1 MKRRSEIEEK
11 FKWDLTGYFKDD
23 DAFYR
28 EYEDLKTHVNDF
40 EKYKGKLS
48 DEKTMLE
55 CLKLEEN
62 ISLRLEI
69 LYVYASLKTREDA
82 TNSFYRE
89 RLTLVDTLAS
99 KFSVETTFIDI
110 EIKKYK
116 TSDLKRLAE
125 TTPYKNYFKGMIK
138 DRKLILSEKEEKII
152 SMSGEMAGGF
162 SENFDVF
169 DDGDLKFNSPKDNQ
183 GKKHTLTHSNYVELM
198 QSDDRTLR
206 KNTIKA
212 LNGAYGKF
220 NNFLSSNY
228 IHNVKKN
235 VFYTRLRKFKSTLD
249 LSIYAEE
256 ASRKVYGT
264 LISSM
269 HDNLFVFHKY
279 FDVKRRSLGLN
290 KFAIYDQFAKEKGV
304 KKTYTFEEAID
315 LIKKAT
321 LPLGK
326 EYQMLINRAVNERWI
341 DIYPN
346 ENKDSGAFSWG
357 AYSKNPVVLTNFIGD
372 TNSIFTL
379 AHELGHAMHTYY
391 SNSTQNFDQA
401 GYTIFVAEVA
411 SNVNEMLLLKYLS
424 ENSDNKSDIIYYY
437 DHFLSEFKGSAFRQ
451 LMFSEFEQFAH
462 EQYENDKPIS
472 AKILNDFYYQL
483 NKTYF
488 GKDVELV
495 PEIQYEW
502 SRIPHFYNAFYVYK
516 YAIGIISALYIVY
529 KVLPTDPERYL
540 NFLKAGSTKD
550 PISLLK
556 DAGVNLKDKKVIDN
570 AFEYALKIIGNWEKL
585 L

>member
-1 MKRRSEIEEK
+1 MKKRSEIEEK
-11 FKWDLTGYFKDD
+11 YKWDLSGYFKDD

-28 EYEDLKTHVNDF
+28 EYEELKTHLHDF
-40 EKYKGKLS
+40 DKFKGKLS
-48 DEKTMLE
+48 DEKTMLD
-55 CLKLEEN
+55 CLKLEQD

-116 TSDLKRLAE
+116 TSDLKRLAA

-138 DRKLILSEKEEKII
+138 DRRLILSEKEEKII

-169 DDGDLKFNSPKDNQ
+169 DDGDLKFPSPKDST

-220 NNFLSSNY
+220 NNLLASNY

-249 LSIYAEE
+249 LSIYSEE
-256 ASRKVYGT
+256 ASRKVYDT
-264 LISSM
+264 LIAAI
-269 HDNLFVFHKY
+269 HDNLYVFHKY

-290 KFAIYDQFAKEKGV
+290 KFAIYDQFAKEKGI
-304 KKTYTFEEAID
+304 KKTYTFAEAIE

-326 EYQMLINRAVNERWI
+326 EYQALIDRAVNERWI

-372 TNSIFTL
+372 TNSVFTL
-379 AHELGHAMHTYY
+379 AHELGHAMHTYF

-424 ENSDNKSDIIYYY
+424 ENSSDKSDKIYYY
-437 DHFLSEFKGSAFRQ
+437 DHFLSELKGSAFRQ

-472 AKILNDFYYQL
+472 AKVLNDYYYQL

-495 PEIQYEW
+495 PEIKYEW

-516 YAIGIISALYIVY
+516 YAIGIIAAIYIVY
-529 KVLPTDPERYL
+529 KVLPSEPEKYL
-540 NFLKAGSTKD
+540 NFLKSGSTKD

-556 DAGVNLKDKKVIDN
+556 DAGVDLKDKKVIKN
-570 AFEYALKIIGNWEKL
+570 AFDYALNIIDNWEKL

>member
-1 MKRRSEIEEK
+1 MKRRGEIEEK

-89 RLTLVDTLAS
+89 RLTLVDALAS

-110 EIKKYK
+110 EIKIYK

-169 DDGDLKFNSPKDNQ
+169 DDGDLKFDSPKDSQ

-256 ASRKVYGT
+256 ASRKVYDT

-269 HDNLFVFHKY
+269 HNNLFVFHKY
-279 FDVKRRSLGLN
+279 FDLKRLSLGLD
-290 KFAIYDQFAKEKGV
+290 KFAIYD
-304 KKTYTFEEAID
+304 
-315 LIKKAT
+315 
-321 LPLGK
+321 
-326 EYQMLINRAVNERWI
+326 
-341 DIYPN
+341 
-346 ENKDSGAFSWG
+346 
-357 AYSKNPVVLTNFIGD
+357 
-372 TNSIFTL
+372 
-379 AHELGHAMHTYY
+379 
-391 SNSTQNFDQA
+391 
-401 GYTIFVAEVA
+401 
-411 SNVNEMLLLKYLS
+411 
-424 ENSDNKSDIIYYY
+424 
-437 DHFLSEFKGSAFRQ
+437 
-451 LMFSEFEQFAH
+451 
-462 EQYENDKPIS
+462 
-472 AKILNDFYYQL
+472 
-483 NKTYF
+483 
-488 GKDVELV
+488 
-495 PEIQYEW
+495 
-502 SRIPHFYNAFYVYK
+502 
-516 YAIGIISALYIVY
+516 
-529 KVLPTDPERYL
+529 
-540 NFLKAGSTKD
+540 
-550 PISLLK
+550 
-556 DAGVNLKDKKVIDN
+556 
-570 AFEYALKIIGNWEKL
+570 
-585 L
+585 

>member
-1 MKRRSEIEEK
+1 MKRRGEIEEK

-169 DDGDLKFNSPKDNQ
+169 DDGDLKFNSPKDSQ

-256 ASRKVYGT
+256 ASRKVYDT

-279 FDVKRRSLGLN
+279 FDVKRRSLGLK

-326 EYQMLINRAVNERWI
+326 EYQTLIDSSKRALDR
-341 DIYPN
+341 
-346 ENKDSGAFSWG
+346 
-357 AYSKNPVVLTNFIGD
+357 
-372 TNSIFTL
+372 
-379 AHELGHAMHTYY
+379 
-391 SNSTQNFDQA
+391 
-401 GYTIFVAEVA
+401 
-411 SNVNEMLLLKYLS
+411 YLS
-424 ENSDNKSDIIYYY
+424 KW
-437 DHFLSEFKGSAFRQ
+437 K
-451 LMFSEFEQFAH
+451 
-462 EQYENDKPIS
+462 
-472 AKILNDFYYQL
+472 
-483 NKTYF
+483 
-488 GKDVELV
+488 
-495 PEIQYEW
+495 
-502 SRIPHFYNAFYVYK
+502 
-516 YAIGIISALYIVY
+516 
-529 KVLPTDPERYL
+529 
-540 NFLKAGSTKD
+540 
-550 PISLLK
+550 
-556 DAGVNLKDKKVIDN
+556 
-570 AFEYALKIIGNWEKL
+570 
-585 L
+585 

>member
-1 MKRRSEIEEK
+1 MKKRSEIDEK
-11 FKWDLTGYFKDD
+11 YKWDLSNYFKNDD
-23 DAFYR
+23 EFYK
-28 EYEDLKTHVNDF
+28 EYEELKTHLNDF
-40 EKYKGKLS
+40 DNFKGKLS
-48 DEKTMLE
+48 DEKIMLD
-55 CLKLEEN
+55 CLKLEEE
-62 ISLRLEI
+62 ISLKLEI

-89 RLTLVDTLAS
+89 RLTLVDSLAS
-99 KFSVETTFIDI
+99 KFSIATTFIDI

-116 TSDLKRLAE
+116 TSDLKKLSK

-152 SMSGEMAGGF
+152 SMAGEMSGGF

-169 DDGDLKFNSPKDNQ
+169 DDGDLKFPSVKDST
-183 GKKHTLTHSNYVELM
+183 GKKHALTHSNYVELM
-198 QSDDRTLR
+198 QSEDRVLR

-212 LNGAYGKF
+212 LNGTYGKF
-220 NNFLSSNY
+220 NNFLASNY

-235 VFYTRLRKFKSTLD
+235 VFYARLRKFKSVLD
-249 LSIYAEE
+249 LSIYGEE
-256 ASRKVYGT
+256 VSRKVYDT
-264 LISSM
+264 FINSM
-269 HDNLFVFHKY
+269 HENLYVFHKY
-279 FDVKRRSLGLN
+279 FDVKRRSLGLD

-304 KKTYTFEEAID
+304 IKKYTFDEAIEI
-315 LIKKAT
+315 IKKAT
-321 LPLGK
+321 APLGK
-326 EYQMLINRAVNERWI
+326 EYQTLIDKAVKERWI

-372 TNSIFTL
+372 TNSLFTL

-391 SNSTQNFDQA
+391 SNSNQNFDQA

-411 SNVNEMLLLKYLS
+411 SNVNEMLLVKYLS
-424 ENSDNKSDIIYYY
+424 ENSNNKSDIIYYY

-472 AKILNDFYYQL
+472 AKILNDYYYEL
-483 NKTYF
+483 NKKYF
-488 GKDVELV
+488 GKNVKLV
-495 PEIQYEW
+495 PEIKYEW
-502 SRIPHFYNAFYVYK
+502 SRIPHFYNSFYVYK
-516 YAIGIISALYIVY
+516 YAVGIVSAIYIVN
-529 KVLPTDPERYL
+529 KILPVEPEKYL
-540 NFLKAGSTKD
+540 NFLKSGSTKD

-556 DAGVNLKDKKVIDN
+556 DAGVNLENKNVLNN
-570 AFEYALKIIGNWEKL
+570 AFNYALEIIENWEKL